1 MMQTLEVASVATRG
15 KSNGVASGRDFA
27 YAAEIGLVG
36 VAPILLHRY
45 DDAAVERRAKA
56 AKNSVMKKADDVDSY
71 VYRTADGAIG
81 MPGRNLKACL
91 RETAR
96 SLQDPR
102 SPRKSAMDLIKAA
115 VQVEPFIASMGRTT
129 WDAVDVQRVV
139 VQRSTI
145 SRRRPV
151 LHEGW
156 QVRFTVIVLAPEYI
170 TADWLHDLITRAGR
184 FTGLGDFRPDY
195 GRFRMD
201 SFHLKE
207 VI

>member
-1 MMQTLEVASVATRG
+1 MAWQGMAWLPYKRSDPGSGRQTGDNDVQMMQTLEVASVATRG

-102 SPRKSAMDLIKAA
+102 SP
-115 VQVEPFIASMGRTT
+115 
-129 WDAVDVQRVV
+129 
-139 VQRSTI
+139 
-145 SRRRPV
+145 
-151 LHEGW
+151 
-156 QVRFTVIVLAPEYI
+156 
-170 TADWLHDLITRAGR
+170 
-184 FTGLGDFRPDY
+184 
-195 GRFRMD
+195 
-201 SFHLKE
+201 
-207 VI
+207 